1 MNINTEFIY
10 YIGVLTIICY
20 VSYCFLGIVNKIFK
34 EYNNFKDEYKKI
46 HLKKKIISDR
56 LTRNPD
62 PNVAE
67 ERLCWGTSDM
77 INTYLE
83 EEHICKIETPAD
95 VEGKEIIELIDSR
108 PNGDIYITQVALRK
122 LIKDMYILANR
133 KS

>member
-1 MNINTEFIY
+1 MNINNEFIY
-10 YIGVLTIICY
+10 YIGVLTIMCY
-20 VSYCFLGIVNKIFK
+20 VAYCFLGIVNKIFK

-62 PNVAE
+62 PNVPE
-67 ERLCWGTSDM
+67 ERLCWGTSNM

>member
-20 VSYCFLGIVNKIFK
+20 VSYCFLGIVNKIF
-34 EYNNFKDEYKKI
+34 
-46 HLKKKIISDR
+46 
-56 LTRNPD
+56 
-62 PNVAE
+62 
-67 ERLCWGTSDM
+67 
-77 INTYLE
+77 E